1 MRKVC
6 GAIRESP
13 EGVEG
18 WSGSHGGGVP
28 GLLTCFHLGV
38 TRYCCCRF
46 VATPLADV
54 WGIRDRIRLR
64 PEANPLLEN
73 YFCQKARA
81 PSQVGPN
88 LHSAKDV
95 FISVQQTTSSILLYT
110 CYKQEMSFKSVK
122 RSRKS
127 ETSFILVSQAD
138 VRTLC
143 KKTSWTE
150 RKMQVWF
157 RRRRNQDRAG
167 LRKRF
172 SEARCDG
179 GSVTDV
185 GISRFNPRF
194 V

>member
-1 MRKVC
+1 
-6 GAIRESP
+6 
-13 EGVEG
+13 
-18 WSGSHGGGVP
+18 
-28 GLLTCFHLGV
+28 
-38 TRYCCCRF
+38 
-46 VATPLADV
+46 
-54 WGIRDRIRLR
+54 
-64 PEANPLLEN
+64 
-73 YFCQKARA
+73 
-81 PSQVGPN
+81 
-88 LHSAKDV
+88 
-95 FISVQQTTSSILLYT
+95 
-110 CYKQEMSFKSVK
+110 MSFKSVK